1 MQSQPS
7 ARAGTLSRFQRR
19 VREMRRVKVVRHVTQ
34 LVVGGIIVVA
44 AVRHQLEQA
53 TGAASVDALCPF
65 GALETLLTWVTT
77 GNFVT
82 KIHPSNLVLGIGLLV
97 GTLLVGNAF
106 CGWICPFGAIQDA
119 LSWVRRKLR
128 LTTVVVPRRLDAA
141 LRWGRFLV
149 LALVI
154 FMSYTTAKLWFAGYD
169 PYLTLFGL
177 HWLFGAETGDYWIA
191 LLILGLVA
199 AASLVVDR
207 FWCRYLCPLGA
218 ALSVVGRFSLLR
230 IRRTPSACTDC
241 TLCDKPCPVGI
252 EPSKAKP
259 FVSSDCIGCMDCVA
273 TCPVR
278 GALSIDTRVPLGLP
292 SRIPQTDLTAPTRRA
307 PATSGKEKSR

>member
-1 MQSQPS
+1 MQSQQPS
-7 ARAGTLSRFQRR
+7 GRTGTLSRFQRR
-19 VREMRRVKVVRHVTQ
+19 VREVRRVKAARYVTQ
-34 LVVGGIIVVA
+34 LVAGGIIVAA
-44 AVRHQLEQA
+44 AVRHQLENA

-65 GALETLLTWVTT
+65 GALETLVTWVTT

-82 KIHPSNLVLGIGLLV
+82 KTHPSNLVLGLALLV

-106 CGWICPFGAIQDA
+106 CGWICPFGAVQDA

-128 LTTVVVPRRLDAA
+128 LPTVVVPLRLDSA

-149 LALVI
+149 LALVV
-154 FMSYTTAKLWFAGYD
+154 FMSYSTAQLWFAGYD

-177 HWLFGAETGDYWIA
+177 HWLFGSENGDYWIA
-191 LLILGLVA
+191 LLILGLVG

-207 FWCRYLCPLGA
+207 LWCRYLCPLGA

-230 IRRTPSACTDC
+230 IRRAPSACTDC

-252 EPSKAKP
+252 KPSKASP

-292 SRIPQTDLTAPTRRA
+292 NHRQPDLTG
-307 PATSGKEKSR
+307 PAHREPAHSAKEK

>member
-1 MQSQPS
+1 MQSPQPK
-7 ARAGTLSRFQRR
+7 RRTGTLTRFQRR
-19 VREMRRVKVVRHVTQ
+19 VRDMRRVKGARHATQ
-34 LVVGGIIVVA
+34 LVVGGIIVA
-44 AVRHQLEQA
+44 AAIRHQLETA
-53 TGAASVDALCPF
+53 GAAASVDALCPF
-65 GALETLLTWVTT
+65 GAMETLLTWATT
-77 GNFVT
+77 GT
-82 KIHPSNLVLGIGLLV
+82 LIAKTHPSNLVLGVGLLV

-119 LSWVRRKLR
+119 LSWLRRKLH
-128 LTTVVVPRRLDAA
+128 LPTVVVPRRLDSA

-154 FMSYTTAKLWFAGYD
+154 FMSYTTARLWFAGYD

-177 HWLFGAETGDYWIA
+177 HWLFGAEASDYWVA
-191 LLILGLVA
+191 LLILGLVV

-218 ALSVVGRFSLLR
+218 VLSVAGRFSLLR
-230 IRRTPSACTDC
+230 IRRSSSACTDC

-252 EPSKAKP
+252 EPSKARP
-259 FVSSDCIGCMDCVA
+259 LVSPDCIGCMDCVA

-278 GALSIDTRVPLGLP
+278 GALTVDTIVPLGLP
-292 SRIPQTDLTAPTRRA
+292 NRIRKADLTTPARREHA
-307 PATSGKEKSR
+307 STSREN

>member
-1 MQSQPS
+1 MQSPQPP

-19 VREMRRVKVVRHVTQ
+19 VRGMRRVLVARHVTQ
-34 LVVGGIIVVA
+34 LVAGVIIVIA
-44 AVRHQLEQA
+44 AVRHQLENA

-65 GALETLLTWVTT
+65 GALETLVTWVTT
-77 GNFVT
+77 GAFVT
-82 KIHPSNLVLGIGLLV
+82 KTHPSNLVLGLALLV

-119 LSWVRRKLR
+119 LSWVRRR
-128 LTTVVVPRRLDAA
+128 LHLPSLAVPRRLDAA

-154 FMSYTTAKLWFAGYD
+154 FMSYSTAQLWFAGYD

-177 HWLFGAETGDYWIA
+177 HWLFGAENSDYWMA
-191 LLILGLVA
+191 LVILGIVA
-199 AASLVVDR
+199 AASLVIDR

-252 EPSKAKP
+252 EPSKASP

-292 SRIPQTDLTAPTRRA
+292 NRVRQADLTGTARKE
-307 PATSGKEKSR
+307 PARTAREK

>member
-1 MQSQPS
+1 VQSPQPN
-7 ARAGTLSRFQRR
+7 RRTGTLTRFQRR
-19 VREMRRVKVVRHVTQ
+19 VRDMRRVKGARHVTQ

-44 AVRHQLEQA
+44 AIRHQLETA
-53 TGAASVDALCPF
+53 GGAASVDALCPF
-65 GALETLLTWVTT
+65 GAIETLLTWVTT
-77 GNFVT
+77 GT
-82 KIHPSNLVLGIGLLV
+82 LIAKTHPSNLVLGLGLLV

-106 CGWICPFGAIQDA
+106 CGWICPFGAIQDG
-119 LSWVRRKLR
+119 LSWLRRTLH
-128 LTTVVVPRRLDAA
+128 LPTVQVPRRLDSA

-154 FMSYTTAKLWFAGYD
+154 FMSYTTARLWFAGYD

-177 HWLFGAETGDYWIA
+177 HWLFGAEASDYWVA
-191 LLILGLVA
+191 LLILGLVV
-199 AASLVVDR
+199 AASLIVDR

-218 ALSVVGRFSLLR
+218 VLSVVGRFSLLR
-230 IRRTPSACTDC
+230 IRRSPSACTDC

-259 FVSSDCIGCMDCVA
+259 FVSPDCIGCMDCVA

-278 GALSIDTRVPLGLP
+278 GALTVGSIVPLGLP
-292 SRIPQTDLTAPTRRA
+292 NRIRKEDLTTSARRE
-307 PATSGKEKSR
+307 PASTGKEN

>member
-1 MQSQPS
+1 MRSQQP
-7 ARAGTLSRFQRR
+7 ARPDALTRFQRR
-19 VREMRRVKVVRHVTQ
+19 VRDMRRVMSARHVTQ
-34 LVVGGIIVVA
+34 LVAGGIIVVA
-44 AVRHQLEQA
+44 AVRHQLEMA

-65 GALETLLTWVTT
+65 GGLETLLTWLTT

-82 KIHPSNLVLGIGLLV
+82 KIHPSNLVLGLGLLL

-119 LSWVRRKLR
+119 LSWVRRKLH
-128 LTTVVVPRRLDAA
+128 LPTFVVPRRLDAA

-149 LALVI
+149 LGLVI
-154 FMSYTTAKLWFAGYD
+154 FMSYTSARLWFAGYD
-169 PYLTLFGL
+169 PYLTVFGL
-177 HWLFGAETGDYWIA
+177 HWLFGAEASDYWIA
-191 LLILGLVA
+191 LLILAVVV

-230 IRRTPSACTDC
+230 IHRTPSACTDC

-259 FVSSDCIGCMDCVA
+259 LVSSDCIGCMDCVA

-278 GALSIDTRVPLGLP
+278 GALSVDTRVSLGLP
-292 SRIPQTDLTAPTRRA
+292 GRIRQTDLTVPSHRA
-307 PATSGKEKSR
+307 PANSGKEK

>member
-1 MQSQPS
+1 MQSQQPS
-7 ARAGTLSRFQRR
+7 GRTGTLSRFQRR
-19 VREMRRVKVVRHVTQ
+19 VREVRRVKAARHVTQ
-34 LVVGGIIVVA
+34 LVAGGIIVVA
-44 AVRHQLEQA
+44 AVRHQLENA

-65 GALETLLTWVTT
+65 GALETLVTWVTT

-82 KIHPSNLVLGIGLLV
+82 KTHPSNLVLGLALLV

-106 CGWICPFGAIQDA
+106 CGWICPFGAVQDA

-128 LTTVVVPRRLDAA
+128 LPTVVVPLRLDSA

-149 LALVI
+149 LALVV
-154 FMSYTTAKLWFAGYD
+154 FMSYSTAQLWFAGYD

-177 HWLFGAETGDYWIA
+177 HWLFGSENGDYWIA

-230 IRRTPSACTDC
+230 IRRAPSACTDC

-252 EPSKAKP
+252 KPSKASP

-292 SRIPQTDLTAPTRRA
+292 NRRQPDLTG
-307 PATSGKEKSR
+307 PAHREPAHSAKEK

>member
-1 MQSQPS
+1 LPSPQPP
-7 ARAGTLSRFQRR
+7 ARSGTLSRFQRR
-19 VREMRRVKVVRHVTQ
+19 VREMRRVKLARHVAQ
-34 LVVGGIIVVA
+34 LVVGGIVVVA
-44 AVRHQLEQA
+44 AVRHQLEMA

-65 GALETLLTWVTT
+65 GALETLLTWATT

-82 KIHPSNLVLGIGLLV
+82 KIHPSNLVLGLGLLL

-106 CGWICPFGAIQDA
+106 CGWICPFGAVQDA
-119 LSWVRRKLR
+119 LSWVRRR
-128 LTTVVVPRRLDAA
+128 LHLPSIVVPRRLDTA
-141 LRWGRFLV
+141 LRWGRFVV

-154 FMSYTTAKLWFAGYD
+154 FMSFTTAQLWFAGYD
-169 PYLTLFGL
+169 PYLTLFSL
-177 HWLFGAETGDYWIA
+177 HWLFGAENGDYWIA
-191 LLILGLVA
+191 LLMLGLVA
-199 AASLVVDR
+199 AASLVIDR

-230 IRRTPSACTDC
+230 IRRAPAACTDC

-252 EPSKAKP
+252 QPSKATP

-292 SRIPQTDLTAPTRRA
+292 NRVRPTDLTGTAHRESARSA
-307 PATSGKEKSR
+307 KEK

>member
-1 MQSQPS
+1 MQSLQPPS
-7 ARAGTLSRFQRR
+7 RTGTLSRFQRR
-19 VREMRRVKVVRHVTQ
+19 LRDMRRVKLARRVTQ
-34 LVVGGIIVVA
+34 LVAGGIIVVA
-44 AVRHQLEQA
+44 AVRHQLEA
-53 TGAASVDALCPF
+53 STGAASVDALCPF
-65 GALETLLTWVTT
+65 GALETLLTWAVT

-82 KIHPSNLVLGIGLLV
+82 KIHPSNMVLGLGLLI

-106 CGWICPFGAIQDA
+106 CGWICPFGAVQDA
-119 LSWVRRKLR
+119 LSWVRRR
-128 LTTVVVPRRLDAA
+128 LHLPDLVVPRRLDAA

-149 LALVI
+149 LALVV
-154 FMSYTTAKLWFAGYD
+154 FMSYSTATLWFAGYD
-169 PYLTLFGL
+169 PYVTLFGL
-177 HWLFGAETGDYWIA
+177 HWLFGADNGDYWIA

-230 IRRTPSACTDC
+230 IRRTASACTDC

-252 EPSKAKP
+252 EPSRARP

-292 SRIPQTDLTAPTRRA
+292 NRIRQTDLTGPARRREPAGITR
-307 PATSGKEKSR
+307 EK